1 MADSLERQ
9 VIEIVAKRK
18 KVPSETITR
27 DSTFEQLGIDS
38 LDGIDLVF
46 TFEDTF
52 RISVPDHVAREMRS
66 IRQVVESLQAAL
78 AAQAA
83 QQQTPTPQ
91 S

>member
-1 MADSLERQ
+1 
-9 VIEIVAKRK
+9 
-18 KVPSETITR
+18 
-27 DSTFEQLGIDS
+27 
-38 LDGIDLVF
+38 
-46 TFEDTF
+46 
-52 RISVPDHVAREMRS
+52 MRS

>member
-1 MADSLERQ
+1 MDDSLERQ

-18 KVPSETITR
+18 KVPPETITR

-52 RISVPDHVAREMRS
+52 GISVPDHVAREMRS
-66 IRQVVESLQAAL
+66 IRQVVDSLQAAL

-83 QQQTPTPQ
+83 QPETPTPR

>member
-1 MADSLERQ
+1 MDDSLERQ

-18 KVPSETITR
+18 KVPTEAITL
-27 DSTFEQLGIDS
+27 DSTFDQLGIDS

-52 RISVPDHVAREMRS
+52 KISVPDHVAREMRS
-66 IRQVVESLQAAL
+66 IKQVVESLRAAL

-83 QQQTPTPQ
+83 QETPASQ